1 MANDAQVP
9 TCSRCFLTFPSLTT
23 TTISLYPNNPT
34 LMSDSLSRSA
44 SGKFSGLS
52 RNTTL
57 VRRNVNP
64 QETQPSD
71 VLVERFTAWK
81 HAIKQLTAY
90 FEVRGGLGVE
100 SSRADDHD
108 RA

>member
-1 MANDAQVP
+1 
-9 TCSRCFLTFPSLTT
+9 
-23 TTISLYPNNPT
+23 
-34 LMSDSLSRSA
+34 MSDSLSRSA

-90 FEVRGGLGVE
+90 FEVRGDR
-100 SSRADDHD
+100 RAKRAKVNEGD